1 MKKKTKNFKKIM
13 MFDDFES
20 KYNKEIENMV
30 ERILDT
36 KRDLCED
43 NYERYYDEAVEEA
56 VYVLAKEKDITI
68 E

>member
-1 MKKKTKNFKKIM
+1 